1 MFGVFSVF
9 VVKYWTIISCNNAAL
24 SHFLISD
31 VYSKKNREMAI
42 LMYNTEILFLITH
55 RILPRIHD
63 LILLIG
69 ICCK

>member
-42 LMYNTEILFLITH
+42 LMYNTEILFSDYS
-55 RILPRIHD
+55 PYSA
-63 LILLIG
+63 
-69 ICCK
+69 